1 MFNHPVKRARQVASN
16 QAFTLTEVI
25 VVVAIVG
32 ITAAVVIPNAVNTS
46 DLQVISAA
54 RMLTTDLQYAQDQA
68 ITSQGPVTITFDPGA
83 ERYTLSNA
91 SGTLI
96 HPITKNTYVV
106 DFRSQ
111 TGFGAVDLVSANFD
125 GNAQVTFDELGTPS
139 KAGTVV
145 LRAGPHVYTISVAAL
160 TGRVTATRS

>member
-1 MFNHPVKRARQVASN
+1 
-16 QAFTLTEVI
+16 VI

-32 ITAAVVIPNAVNTS
+32 IVAAVVIPNAINTS

-54 RMLTTDLQYAQDQA
+54 RMLTTDLQYAQDLA
-68 ITSQGPVTITFDPGA
+68 ITAQGPITVTFDPGA

-96 HPITKNTYVV
+96 HPITKGAYIV
-106 DFRSQ
+106 DFRAQ
-111 TGFGAVDLVSANFD
+111 TGFGAVDIVSVNFD
-125 GNAQVTFDELGTPS
+125 GAVQVTFDELGTPS
-139 KAGTVV
+139 KAGTVI
-145 LRAGPHVYTISVAAL
+145 LQAGPHVYTINVAAL